1 MIMANLQKWRGRSKW
16 ESIGCLKPNM
26 RGKKLLSSLPASTI
40 VRRSTSI
47 FKQLAPK
54 LISCSRLP
62 GGWCAVIMEKIY
74 GSMLNSPVSA
84 EVKMALKTA
93 VEVMHAKNFVHG
105 DLRPQNILV
114 VDNKVRLLDFDWAG
128 NEGTARYPK
137 SQNSLLAFWCVP
149 WRNYH
154 QRTWLVPDSVTF

>member
-1 MIMANLQKWRGRSKW
+1 MIMANLQITEVKRMKQVGVNWLFEAKHEGQEVVVKFARLNYSEEVHQYLG
-16 ESIGCLKPNM
+16 E
-26 RGKKLLSSLPASTI
+26 
-40 VRRSTSI
+40 
-47 FKQLAPK
+47 KQLAPK

-84 EVKMALKTA
+84 EVKMALKMA

-114 VDNKVRLLDFDWAG
+114 VDNKVRLLDFDWAE

-137 SQNSLLAFWCVP
+137 SQNSLLAF
-149 WRNYH
+149 
-154 QRTWLVPDSVTF
+154 

>member
-1 MIMANLQKWRGRSKW
+1 
-16 ESIGCLKPNM
+16 
-26 RGKKLLSSLPASTI
+26 
-40 VRRSTSI
+40 
-47 FKQLAPK
+47 
-54 LISCSRLP
+54 
-62 GGWCAVIMEKIY
+62 MEKIY

-84 EVKMALKTA
+84 EMKMALKMA

-137 SQNSLLAFWCVP
+137 SQNSLLAF
-149 WRNYH
+149 
-154 QRTWLVPDSVTF
+154 